1 MTTAQRTKE
10 LVGTVLKSMGSEQR
24 VLIMSAS
31 AGKEIAATLDQFSGM
46 LEAALPD
53 EIEFIAR
60 EHASNARTLEQL
72 RKSGD
77 CAHKD
82 RATLLDAYRVL
93 AAERDAR
100 LADVL
105 HLRAEA
111 DRSLVA
117 MNKEREQHASVF
129 ADYES
134 ARAEVD
140 RLTDSLDANKRA
152 LLERAHVLD
161 EVSEVWNPGDAW
173 NDMRWDEIMRSMA
186 SGYLAMKQ
194 RADRLAEGIS
204 LYRRLVELKASIAR
218 PAVQGWEYTDG
229 HLVER

>member
-1 MTTAQRTKE
+1 MTTAQRAKE
-10 LVGTVLKSMGSEQR
+10 LAEKVRRSYQGDGEEQHD
-24 VLIMSAS
+24 
-31 AGKEIAATLDQFSGM
+31 IATGLEELARM
-46 LEAALPD
+46 LEAALP
-53 EIEFIAR
+53 ESVQAVAEEWTGVSVSGA
-60 EHASNARTLEQL
+60 LM
-72 RKSGD
+72 KS
-77 CAHKD
+77 AHSSIL
-82 RATLLDAYRVL
+82 TLLDAYRVL

-194 RADRLAEGIS
+194 RADRLAEGVR
-204 LYRRLVELKASIAR
+204 LYHLERVVSGSYNDDVNAWERANTDLVPRE
-218 PAVQGWEYTDG
+218 
-229 HLVER
+229 